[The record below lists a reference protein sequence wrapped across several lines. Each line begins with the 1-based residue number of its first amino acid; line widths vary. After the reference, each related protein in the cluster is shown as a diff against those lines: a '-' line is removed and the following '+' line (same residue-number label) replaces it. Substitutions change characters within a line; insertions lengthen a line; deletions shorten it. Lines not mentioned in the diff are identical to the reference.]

1 MAKSVPVHCPTCR
14 REHSFTPPTFPCAC
28 GAPLTLPV
36 QADASP
42 ELLAH
47 RTWRD
52 AWVAVRCPSCDRQ
65 DQWPRPEFGCS
76 CGTVVR
82 LPVRSPGPATA
93 PAPGDDGSDGS
104 DGDGAGDD
112 GAGAGAAAGAGAG
125 TGAGEQHAAA
135 QRPAFRPEPIRT
147 ADDAL
152 AAAERYL
159 TWLGCTG
166 VTRPGDP
173 EAAGA
178 DLRAGALV
186 ARVDPSTVPTSLRA
200 VECLWLHAMVDSAS
214 GVFFSLAGYAHEAR
228 SRADDLRLP
237 LFVMDLTGT
246 PQPLNGPADELVER
260 GPA

>member
-36 QADASP
+36 LADASP

-52 AWVAVRCPSCDRQ
+52 AWVAVRCPACDRQ

-82 LPVRSPGPATA
+82 LPVRSPAPPPVPPPAPA
-93 PAPGDDGSDGS
+93 PAPGEGGPGEDGS
-104 DGDGAGDD
+104 GDGERP
-112 GAGAGAAAGAGAG
+112 AAV
-125 TGAGEQHAAA
+125 
-135 QRPAFRPEPIRT
+135 QRPAFRPVAIRT

-159 TWLGCTG
+159 TWLGCPE

-173 EAAGA
+173 EAAGV
-178 DLRAGALV
+178 DLRAGRLV

-200 VECLWLHAMVDSAS
+200 VECLWLHGLVDSAA
-214 GVFFSLAGYAHEAR
+214 GVFFSLAGYAREAR
-228 SRADDLRLP
+228 SRADDLHVP

-246 PQPLNGPADELVER
+246 PQPLNRPADELVER
-260 GPA
+260 GPV

>member
-36 QADASP
+36 LADASP

-52 AWVAVRCPSCDRQ
+52 AWVAVRCPACDRQ

-82 LPVRSPGPATA
+82 LPVRSPTPA
-93 PAPGDDGSDGS
+93 PALGDGEVEGEGGREGEPGAGSDGEEDEDARS
-104 DGDGAGDD
+104 GGRRPV
-112 GAGAGAAAGAGAG
+112 
-125 TGAGEQHAAA
+125 AA
-135 QRPAFRPEPIRT
+135 QRPAFRPMAIRT

-166 VTRPGDP
+166 VTRPADP
-173 EAAGA
+173 EAVGV

-228 SRADDLRLP
+228 SRADDLRVP

>member
-36 QADASP
+36 LPDATP

-52 AWVAVRCPSCDRQ
+52 SWVAVRCPACDRQ
-65 DQWPRPEFGCS
+65 DQWPRPEFGCA

-82 LPVRSPGPATA
+82 LPVQPVRGPSA
-93 PAPGDDGSDGS
+93 P
-104 DGDGAGDD
+104 
-112 GAGAGAAAGAGAG
+112 AAAGRAPVPL
-125 TGAGEQHAAA
+125 
-135 QRPAFRPEPIRT
+135 RPAFRPVAIRT
-147 ADDAL
+147 ADDATV
-152 AAAERYL
+152 AAERYL
-159 TWLGCTG
+159 TWLGFDG

-173 EAAGA
+173 DGTGV
-178 DLRAGALV
+178 DLRAVGLV
-186 ARVDPSTVPTSLRA
+186 ARVDPTTLPTSLRA
-200 VECLWLHAMVDSAS
+200 VECLWLHGMADSAT
-214 GVFFSLAGYAHEAR
+214 GAFFSLAGYGGEAR
-228 SRADDLRLP
+228 SRADQLHLP